1 MVMLVNCWGGG
12 YYRSGGTNPYV
23 LSLNGGSN
31 LLMKPLNIFLV
42 KSQNTSLEVLTMRKE
57 SEPFLSPSIIE
68 ARRKTLQR
76 LSHFEGDYCFLHN
89 LLCLA
94 SSLQWGKLR
103 NTCEEHISKMIW
115 SLKDRNNHKEERM
128 FPLPHT
134 LPPDLKGLVEKITQP
149 KMLQGTGSLSKGPE
163 ASFGQKDKL
172 RKPCM
177 PA

>member
-1 MVMLVNCWGGG
+1 
-12 YYRSGGTNPYV
+12 
-23 LSLNGGSN
+23 
-31 LLMKPLNIFLV
+31 
-42 KSQNTSLEVLTMRKE
+42 
-57 SEPFLSPSIIE
+57 
-68 ARRKTLQR
+68 
-76 LSHFEGDYCFLHN
+76 
-89 LLCLA
+89 
-94 SSLQWGKLR
+94 
-103 NTCEEHISKMIW
+103 MIW